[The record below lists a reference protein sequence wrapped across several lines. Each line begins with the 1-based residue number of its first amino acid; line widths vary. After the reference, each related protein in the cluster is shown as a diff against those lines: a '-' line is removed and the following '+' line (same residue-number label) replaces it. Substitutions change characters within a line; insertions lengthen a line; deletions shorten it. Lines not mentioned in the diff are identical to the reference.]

1 MKNALEEKISVAG
14 SKIVPVKSSSN
25 LLADLHEVNKAELKA
40 KMYYESCMDI
50 DGTIESLAGK
60 PMLQLIKKHFGSWPI
75 LEQGISSSPANQVS
89 NQWCQKVCAKS
100 TQILE
105 NPKRPIPK
113 HF

>member
-89 NQWCQKVCAKS
+89 NQCCQKVCAKS
-100 TQILE
+100 SQILE
-105 NPKRPIPK
+105 NPISK